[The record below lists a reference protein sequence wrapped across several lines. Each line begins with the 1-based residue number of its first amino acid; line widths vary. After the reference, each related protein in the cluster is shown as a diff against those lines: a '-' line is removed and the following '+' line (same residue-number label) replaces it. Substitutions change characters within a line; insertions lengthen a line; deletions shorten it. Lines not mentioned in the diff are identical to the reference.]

1 MLLPHAAPDSQEK
14 GRLSRP
20 EVGRGRKPLKKSI
33 PISRLVSG
41 TALDRLG
48 RKFTNLE
55 SIRKKGF
62 IRVSN
67 LVSRY
72 GRDLLKPPLRGPS
85 DRYDCRRFPNERSK
99 SSEHALRGSVGQS
112 VSLGDRLASHSAV
125 VNIQSVSQMRFF
137 E

>member
-72 GRDLLKPPLRGPS
+72 GRRDLPARPS
-85 DRYDCRRFPNERSK
+85 E
-99 SSEHALRGSVGQS
+99 
-112 VSLGDRLASHSAV
+112 ASHCEAHQTDMSAV
-125 VNIQSVSQMRFF
+125 AFLMSGVNQVSTLSGGA
-137 E
+137 

>member
-33 PISRLVSG
+33 PILRLVSG

-48 RKFTNLE
+48 RKFTDLE
-55 SIRKKGF
+55 SIRKEGF

-67 LVSRY
+67 LVFEIWPTRPLTILPKNKG
-72 GRDLLKPPLRGPS
+72 GRPKVASNTGAKSARSCL
-85 DRYDCRRFPNERSK
+85 ERPAYC
-99 SSEHALRGSVGQS
+99 SE
-112 VSLGDRLASHSAV
+112 AV
-125 VNIQSVSQMRFF
+125 VEEMPFSSVA
-137 E
+137 